1 MRYQNFLL
9 AGNSGHIYGQI
20 SLVTFFVSSYYGRAT
35 AVESKLGRFAAA
47 AAEKLPEKLE
57 SRAVLNFWREKEE
70 EEGLKGGRP
79 PPSELSAE
87 GDFGRGG
94 IDVNGAAC
102 VPRGQGGSEPEPHGQ
117 GGSEPEPPHG
127 VGDQGQVREPL
138 GPVLGRGEAPE
149 GCNWACK

>member
-1 MRYQNFLL
+1 MDR
-9 AGNSGHIYGQI
+9 
-20 SLVTFFVSSYYGRAT
+20 
-35 AVESKLGRFAAA
+35 KLGRFAAA
-47 AAEKLPEKLE
+47 AAEKLPEILE
-57 SRAVLNFWREKEE
+57 SRGGFEFLAGK
-70 EEGLKGGRP
+70 GLKGGR